1 MTLHCG
7 GEPLT
12 AAFTDQYELTMAQA
26 YYREGM
32 TDRAVFELFF
42 REIQPTRNFLLTAG
56 LADALDFLERL
67 TFSDSD
73 LEYLRGQSV
82 FEDAFIDRLADFRFT
97 GDVYAMPEGTV
108 AFADEPVLQVIAPM
122 PEAQIVETAMLN
134 RINAQTVIASK
145 AARVVIAARDRA
157 VVDFGMRRAFG
168 ADGAMALAR
177 SSYIAGAKS
186 TSNVLAGKRLGIP
199 IGGTMAHSYIQAHDD
214 EMEAFRQ
221 FAALYPE
228 TVLLVDT
235 YDTLVGIDKV
245 IELARELGDDF
256 RIRAVRLDSGDLA
269 TLAKQAR
276 KKLDDA
282 GLENVGVFVSGG
294 LDEFKIARMLEDGA
308 PVNGFGV
315 GTRMAVSEDDPTLD
329 AAYKLVAYGGEGR
342 LKTSG
347 EKATLPGRKQVFR
360 RTSNGRFAGDTIG
373 LFDEKIEGDA
383 LLVPVMREG
392 RILDEARESLDTIR
406 ARAAD
411 QIGRLPEAI
420 KTMEHAEPPYPVDVS
435 EGIESMK
442 RRIVQNDAATR

>member
-1 MTLHCG
+1 
-7 GEPLT
+7 
-12 AAFTDQYELTMAQA
+12 
-26 YYREGM
+26 
-32 TDRAVFELFF
+32 
-42 REIQPTRNFLLTAG
+42 
-56 LADALDFLERL
+56 
-67 TFSDSD
+67 
-73 LEYLRGQSV
+73 
-82 FEDAFIDRLADFRFT
+82 
-97 GDVYAMPEGTV
+97 
-108 AFADEPVLQVIAPM
+108 
-122 PEAQIVETAMLN
+122 
-134 RINAQTVIASK
+134 
-145 AARVVIAARDRA
+145 
-157 VVDFGMRRAFG
+157 MRRAFG

-235 YDTLVGIDKV
+235 YDTLAGVDKV

-256 RIRAVRLDSGDLA
+256 RIRAVRLDSGDLVE
-269 TLAKQAR
+269 LAREAR
-276 KKLDDA
+276 RKLDAA
-282 GLENVGVFVSGG
+282 GLQDVGVFVSGG

-329 AAYKLVAYGGEGR
+329 AAYKLVAYSGEGR

-347 EKATLPGRKQVFR
+347 EKATLPGRKQVYR
-360 RTSNGRFAGDTIG
+360 RMEGGRFAGDTIG
-373 LFDEKIEGDA
+373 LFDERIEGEE
-383 LLVPVMREG
+383 LLVPVMRQG
-392 RILDEARESLDTIR
+392 RILDEARESLETIR
-406 ARAAD
+406 ARTTE
-411 QIGRLPEAI
+411 QIERLPEAI
-420 KTMEHAEPPYPVDVS
+420 KSMEHAEPPYPVDVS